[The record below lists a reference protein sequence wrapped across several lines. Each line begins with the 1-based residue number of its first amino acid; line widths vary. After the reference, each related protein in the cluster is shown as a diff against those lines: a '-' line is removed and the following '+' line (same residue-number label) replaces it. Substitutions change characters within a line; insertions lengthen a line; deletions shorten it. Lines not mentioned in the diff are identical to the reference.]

1 MSKRGGLGRGLSAL
15 IPGAP
20 EAGETGDGL
29 LEVPANAIAPNPKQ
43 PRSRF
48 DDETLAELAAS
59 IREVGI
65 LQPIVVRRTGAGYEV
80 VAGERRLR
88 AAKLAGLATVPVV
101 LRDSEDADLLR
112 EALIENIHRED
123 LNPIELG
130 DAFRQLLDDLGLK
143 QEELADRVGVSRSH
157 IANTIRLLSLP
168 VEVQQLVADEK
179 LTAGH
184 ARALLALADAEGMTT
199 LAAPRGGRGSRSA
212 KPRRSSGGSSKPR
225 PASPRAAGRDRRKRR
240 ATRTWRRWR
249 RSLSEQLATRVVIR
263 MNRKR
268 GQVVIE
274 FGSADDLER
283 IVSEIV
289 GSGSRPRPRLSDDVI
304 HLAHGGAARA
314 ELRISRSS
322 RAAGA
327 APAEARPGRPWG
339 TPGRRSSDDQVD
351 DRAHHAGEHDHEDPD
366 QLARHGTRN
375 RQVP

>member
-20 EAGETGDGL
+20 EAGEGTEGL

-65 LQPIVVRRTGAGYEV
+65 LQPIVVRRTGGGYEV

-130 DAFRQLLDDLGLK
+130 EAFRQLLDDLGLK

-168 VEVQQLVADEK
+168 IDVQQLVADEK
-179 LTAGH
+179 LSAGH
-184 ARALLALADAEGMTT
+184 ARALLALADQEAMNT
-199 LAAPRGGRGSRSA
+199 LALRVVAEDLSVRETEEVVRRFIEAPTREPGAPRSA
-212 KPRRSSGGSSKPR
+212 SEEDSSDPNL
-225 PASPRAAGRDRRKRR
+225 AEVEEI
-240 ATRTWRRWR
+240 
-249 RSLSEQLATRVVIR
+249 LSEQLATRVMIR

-289 GSGSRPRPRLSDDVI
+289 GSGPG
-304 HLAHGGAARA
+304 LA
-314 ELRISRSS
+314 
-322 RAAGA
+322 
-327 APAEARPGRPWG
+327 
-339 TPGRRSSDDQVD
+339 
-351 DRAHHAGEHDHEDPD
+351 PD
-366 QLARHGTRN
+366 
-375 RQVP
+375 